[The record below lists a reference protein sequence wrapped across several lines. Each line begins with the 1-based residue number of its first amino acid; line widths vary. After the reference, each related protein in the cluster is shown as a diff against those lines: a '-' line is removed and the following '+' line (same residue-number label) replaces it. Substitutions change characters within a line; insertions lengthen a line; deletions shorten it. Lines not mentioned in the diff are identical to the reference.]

1 MLYNFGV
8 RYVLQLIVSHLS
20 SPDSSKFNS
29 HECMVQDHM
38 QKVAAVHLCFFSCVA
53 YAEVVIG
60 FEQTTVTV
68 FEQQDSAELCASIME
83 NTLARTVDVALS
95 TQPGTATGEP
105 TVSRRQNIGRNSGE
119 RHM

>member
-1 MLYNFGV
+1 M
-8 RYVLQLIVSHLS
+8 SHLS

-53 YAEVVIG
+53 YPEVVIG

-68 FEQQDSAELCASIME
+68 TEQQDSAELCASIMV
-83 NTLARTVDVALS
+83 NTLARTVDVTLS

-105 TVSRRQNIGRNSGE
+105 TVSRRQNIGMNSGE